1 MWSHYSL
8 ALTTLLGT
16 ALTAFGWALLM
27 FYSGTS
33 IPPSAIDWYRVAGNL
48 SFCLTAFILL
58 SVAVL
63 VPARRSIGIKLSFG
77 FGLLFL
83 GCWQGLLNSLVDNPW
98 RLTRALELIPP
109 PIGLLVAALG
119 LHQLGKA
126 YRKNR
131 VNLTGYRQI
140 ERELI
145 SLDQLTQL
153 YNRSQFFNLGG
164 QLLANWQPEQEPPQI
179 ICLRILNLTKI
190 NQTLG
195 FRAGDRV
202 LEQVARAIK
211 RHTRPEDVAGRLGA
225 RRLAVILPRASRANA
240 ERITERISKRCE
252 HMILPDERGVE
263 TPQHIEIDVVM
274 CEARPGEPL
283 DTLLKRA
290 GAVSTE
296 PPAPPSN

>member
-1 MWSHYSL
+1 MWSHYTL

-16 ALTAFGWALLM
+16 AVAAFGWALLV
-27 FYSGTS
+27 FYGGTS
-33 IPPSAIDWYRVAGNL
+33 IPPGLIEWPWVL
-48 SFCLTAFILL
+48 IKLVWCLTAFILL

-63 VPARRSIGIKLSFG
+63 LPARRAIGFKLALG

-83 GCWQGLLNSLVDNPW
+83 GCWQGLLNSLVETPW
-98 RLTRALELIPP
+98 HFSRALELGPP
-109 PIGLLVAALG
+109 PIGLLLAALG

-140 ERELI
+140 EQEL
-145 SLDQLTQL
+145 STVDQLTQL
-153 YNRSQFFNLGG
+153 YNRPHFFSLGSR
-164 QLLANWQPEQEPPQI
+164 LLAKWKSEQEPPLM
-179 ICLRILNLTKI
+179 ICLRILNLTRI

-211 RHTRPEDVAGRLGA
+211 RYTRPEDVAGRIGA
-225 RRLAVILPRASRANA
+225 RRLAVLLPSASRANA
-240 ERITERISKRCE
+240 ERIVERVTKRSE
-252 HMILPDERGVE
+252 HMILPDERYVD
-263 TPQHIEIDVVM
+263 TPQHIEI
-274 CEARPGEPL
+274 EAVLCAAEPGEAL

-290 GAVSTE
+290 GAVATDRRSQ
-296 PPAPPSN
+296 ASD